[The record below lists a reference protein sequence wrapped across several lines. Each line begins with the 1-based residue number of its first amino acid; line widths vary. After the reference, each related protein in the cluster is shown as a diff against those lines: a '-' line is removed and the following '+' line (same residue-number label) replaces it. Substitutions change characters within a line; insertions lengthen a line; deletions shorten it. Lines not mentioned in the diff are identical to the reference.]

1 MPKFSKTSQ
10 DRLDTCH
17 EDLQRLFERVVEEY
31 DCSILC
37 GHRGQEEQN
46 RAFEKGLSKLEFPK
60 SKHNRTPSL
69 AVDVAPYPVDWK
81 NWPEWYHFAGYVK
94 AIARDMGI
102 SVRWGGDW
110 DSDNDFEDQ
119 NFNDLPHWE
128 IV

>member
-60 SKHNRTPSL
+60 SKHNRTPSF
-69 AVDVAPYPVDWK
+69 AVDVSPYPVEWK
-81 NWPEWYHFAGYVK
+81 NTMEWYHFAGYVK

-102 SVRWGGDW
+102 RVRWGGDW